1 MIKVFV
7 DSGSSIKQ
15 DEKEKFDVE
24 ILPLRIL
31 LGDKEYLD
39 GIDLSMDIFYDA
51 LINQNLFPK
60 TSLPSLGEA
69 EQRIKSCVENGYDVM
84 ILTISSAISGTYNT
98 LRMLF
103 ASEPRVRVIDT
114 KTAVGGMR
122 ILVNEIN
129 KYRDK
134 SLDFVEEK
142 LTALIPRLKVVAVP
156 ETLDYLQK
164 GGRLSKSAWAVGS
177 ILQLKP
183 LISLDSTDGK
193 VKVLGKA
200 MGKRRA
206 MEAVAK
212 ALVDFEC
219 DENYEIVPSYTY
231 GRGNLDTLIAMTDK
245 KYHAQMTDYDN
256 LDPAI
261 ACHWGPNAYGYIFVS
276 KK

>member
-24 ILPLRIL
+24 ILPLKIL

-69 EQRIKSCVENGYDVM
+69 EQRIKSCVENGYDVV

-114 KTAVGGMR
+114 KTAVGGMC

-142 LTALIPRLKVVAVP
+142 LAALIPRLKVVAVP